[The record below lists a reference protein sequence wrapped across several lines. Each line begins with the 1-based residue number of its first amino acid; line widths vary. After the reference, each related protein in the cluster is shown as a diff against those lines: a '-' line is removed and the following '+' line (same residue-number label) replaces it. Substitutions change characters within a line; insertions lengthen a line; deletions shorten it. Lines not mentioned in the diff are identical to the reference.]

1 MAKRIRDTPVIESRS
16 TMPSTLMGVALMY
29 AGLGSIAL
37 GAISLLKPLAFLA
50 IRTRLAGGIVVAV
63 GVLLVV
69 AAVLVPAPLRR
80 GSGEQALD
88 NFVPAYQ
95 FNEVHS
101 ILIQAPPAAVYA
113 AVKSVTAPEI
123 HWYRVLTWL
132 RSPHLGRT
140 PESVLNPPPDRPLLE
155 VFTHSGFWMLAE
167 DPGHELVFGTLQ
179 GPRLRITDPLPEHF
193 IRFDRPGCVKIAAN
207 FRLRPAPGGATLL
220 TTETRVYGTD
230 STVSRRFAAY
240 WRVIYPGSSWI
251 RVMWLDAI
259 KRRAEGK

>member
-1 MAKRIRDTPVIESRS
+1 
-16 TMPSTLMGVALMY
+16 MPATLIGVALMY
-29 AGLGSIAL
+29 AGLGTIGL
-37 GAISLLKPLAFLA
+37 GAISLLKPLTFLA
-50 IRTRLAGGIVVAV
+50 IRTRLAGCIVIAA

-69 AAVLVPAPLRR
+69 AAVLLPAPLRR

-88 NFVPAYQ
+88 NFLPAYQ

-113 AVKSVTAPEI
+113 AAKSVTAPEI

-132 RSPHLGRT
+132 RSPHLGRA
-140 PESVLNPPPDRPLLE
+140 PESVLNPPPDRPVLE
-155 VFTHSGFWMLAE
+155 VFLHSGFMMLAD
-167 DPGHELVFGTLQ
+167 DPNHELVFGSLQ
-179 GPRLRITDPLPEHF
+179 GARLYLANPQPEDF

-220 TTETRVYGTD
+220 TTETRVYATD
-230 STVSRRFAAY
+230 SAAARRFAAY

-251 RVMWLDAI
+251 RVMWLDGI
-259 KRRAEGK
+259 KRRAEEK

>member
-1 MAKRIRDTPVIESRS
+1 
-16 TMPSTLMGVALMY
+16 MPGTLIGVALMY
-29 AGLGSIAL
+29 AGLGTIGL

-50 IRTRLAGGIVVAV
+50 IRTRLSGGIVIAV

-69 AAVLVPAPLRR
+69 AAVLLPAPLRR

-88 NFVPAYQ
+88 NFLPAYQ

-113 AVKSVTAPEI
+113 AVKSLTAPEI
-123 HWYRVLTWL
+123 HWYRVLVWL
-132 RSPHLGRT
+132 RSPHLGRA
-140 PESVLNPPPDRPLLE
+140 PESVLNPPPDRPVLE
-155 VFTHSGFWMLAE
+155 VFLHSGFMMLAD
-167 DPGHELVFGTLQ
+167 DPGHELVFGSLQ
-179 GPRLRITDPLPEHF
+179 GPRLHLSNPLPEDF
-193 IRFDRPGCVKIAAN
+193 IRFDRPGYVKIAAN
-207 FRLRPAPGGATLL
+207 FRLRPAMGGATLL
-220 TTETRVYGTD
+220 TTETRVYATD
-230 STVSRRFAAY
+230 SASARRFAAY

>member
-1 MAKRIRDTPVIESRS
+1 
-16 TMPSTLMGVALMY
+16 MPATLIGVALMY
-29 AGLGSIAL
+29 AGLGTIGL

-50 IRTRLAGGIVVAV
+50 IRTRLSGCIVMAA

-69 AAVLVPAPLRR
+69 AAVLLPAPLRR

-95 FNEVHS
+95 FYEVHS
-101 ILIQAPPAAVYA
+101 ILIQAPPEAVYA

-132 RSPHLGRT
+132 RSPHLGRG
-140 PESVLNPPPDRPLLE
+140 PESVLNPPVDRPILE
-155 VFTHSGFWMLAE
+155 VFLRSGFMMLAD
-167 DPGHELVFGTLQ
+167 DPGRELVFGAIGGRCKHLATPQ
-179 GPRLRITDPLPEHF
+179 PEDFMGP
-193 IRFDRPGCVKIAAN
+193 DRPPCIKIAAN
-207 FRLRPAPGGATLL
+207 FRLRPAMGGATLL
-220 TTETRVYGTD
+220 TTETRVYAID
-230 STVSRRFAAY
+230 SSAARRFAAY

-251 RVMWLDAI
+251 RVMWLEGI